1 MTRALDIQLWHRR
14 EVFNLFKEYDEPFF
28 NVCANIEVTALLNLS
43 RTESI
48 PFSIACHFLSLR
60 AANEVEPFKYRLR
73 GDQVVIHDQIHGAST
88 VLLENQGFKFYHFEF
103 AEDFEQ
109 FQMGAKAALARARA
123 TADSLDNQPERD
135 DLIYFSVLPW
145 ISFTS
150 FAHARN
156 SDRHDSIPRIVFGK
170 YFSEAETVKM
180 PLSVEVHHALMD
192 GVHVGQYFQKLEDYF
207 SDPQNAL
214 RIPGA

>member
-1 MTRALDIQLWHRR
+1 MKPKMTRALDIQLWHRR

-88 VLLENQGFKFYHFEF
+88 VLLENQGFKFYPFEF
-103 AEDFEQ
+103 AEDFET
-109 FQMGAKAALARARA
+109 F
-123 TADSLDNQPERD
+123 
-135 DLIYFSVLPW
+135 
-145 ISFTS
+145 
-150 FAHARN
+150 H
-156 SDRHDSIPRIVFGK
+156 
-170 YFSEAETVKM
+170 
-180 PLSVEVHHALMD
+180 
-192 GVHVGQYFQKLEDYF
+192 
-207 SDPQNAL
+207 
-214 RIPGA
+214 